1 MGADEHDKGY
11 SGRESYK
18 FVEPLL
24 KSKSSELRV
33 VCPFITAAYARLLV
47 GESARKEV
55 SVITSNSE
63 ITAAGLKILRK
74 GRRGSVFIKIAI
86 YLLILEVI
94 FFLFKLY
101 LLELAVLPFIVICVM
116 LAAMIHSAAKKRR
129 LRVRVSEEHFIHEKI
144 YITDSCA
151 ITGSAN
157 LTYAGLHKNVEHL
170 EMTYSTEKIGELRT
184 HFWKLWKS
192 IPE

>member
-1 MGADEHDKGY
+1 MGANVNDRGY
-11 SGRESYK
+11 SGSESYRL
-18 FVEPLL
+18 VEPLL
-24 KSKSSELRV
+24 RSKSSLLLV

-63 ITAAGLKILRK
+63 ITAAGLKILRR
-74 GRRGSVFIKIAI
+74 GRRGSAFLKVAM

-94 FFLFKLY
+94 FFLLKFY
-101 LLELAVLPFIVICVM
+101 LAELAVLPFIVIFVM
-116 LAAMIHSAAKKRR
+116 IAALAHSAAKKRKV
-129 LRVRVSEEHFIHEKI
+129 RVRVSEEHFVHEKI

-170 EMTYSTEKIGELRT
+170 EVTYDAEKIGELRS
-184 HFWKLWKS
+184 HFWELWKS
-192 IPE
+192 IQE